1 MINSVMLQ
9 LSHKKIISAN
19 IKTSAYYIKYQTLN
33 QNVSSAFLFRYLS
46 LCNETPNLLQLIWW

>member
-33 QNVSSAFLFRYLS
+33 QNVPSAFLLD
-46 LCNETPNLLQLIWW
+46 I